1 MLTKLDSELLEL
13 EAARGEA
20 QVSELDAAALVD
32 YALHV
37 VTNAG
42 TLWRDVEPA
51 QRAQLQSFL
60 FPEGLRWRRNGFVRT
75 AATGLL
81 FSMIGADSADDSR
94 VGWMKGFE
102 PSASRAT
109 TWRSN
114 QTELHPPPVWRA

>member
-32 YALHV
+32 YALHE

-81 FSMIGADSADDSR
+81 FIELEPVLWRKESVATLA
-94 VGWMKGFE
+94 GFE
-102 PSASRAT
+102 PAIFT
-109 TWRSN
+109 
-114 QTELHPPPVWRA
+114 LKG